1 MKDPMK
7 AAMIPMTMV
16 SQIESAGDRVRRA
29 APVTSCLVECQL
41 TWQVYRQP
49 RPEIPRSRV
58 RWRSVD
64 AELVRVGPSLLPTS
78 AGV

>member
-16 SQIESAGDRVRRA
+16 SQI
-29 APVTSCLVECQL
+29 
-41 TWQVYRQP
+41 
-49 RPEIPRSRV
+49 PRSRV

-64 AELVRVGPSLLPTS
+64 AELARVGPSLLPTS